1 MLLIFF
7 VENILLFE
15 NNNNIMYMIIQ
26 IEYLLFKAKK
36 MSKFYKLLV
45 IILLFSVILMAFPNN
60 DFTGLID
67 IEKKITG
74 ENSNK
79 LISNSNV
86 INSDN
91 ISTSIYYT
99 INNLFDRFYFSL
111 ITAIGIGYGDI
122 VPKTQRL
129 KLLNSLFIIVVIYF
143 TLE

>member
-1 MLLIFF
+1 
-7 VENILLFE
+7 
-15 NNNNIMYMIIQ
+15 MIIQ

-45 IILLFSVILMAFPNN
+45 IILIFSFILMAFPNN
-60 DFTGLID
+60 DFTRL
-67 IEKKITG
+67 TG

-129 KLLNSLFIIVVIYF
+129 KLLNSLFIIFVIYF

>member
-1 MLLIFF
+1 
-7 VENILLFE
+7 
-15 NNNNIMYMIIQ
+15 MIIQ

-45 IILLFSVILMAFPNN
+45 IILIFSFILMAFPNN
-60 DFTGLID
+60 NFTELID

-129 KLLNSLFIIVVIYF
+129 KLLNSLFIIFVIYF